1 MRLKNK
7 LIKMNQTSVQ
17 KLKNG
22 SSWNSDYK

>member
-7 LIKMNQTSVQ
+7 LIKMNKTLIQ